1 MGWGVGGC
9 SKVVGPWGMNGH
21 LVRIHRGETLWD
33 SGTAFFYTKNLK
45 ESLLGWLMCRGGIG
59 GGDGGGPN
67 SSPSM
72 CCSHYI
78 LTHIFSPDWWKS
90 LHVCLTWMSER
101 WVCGWISN
109 SVFGKWKHIFWIK
122 KMDTM
127 NPGHVG
133 RGGGWSVS
141 VTVRQCTPVLPTH
154 LYRVAVNSGNPQG
167 HGTKG
172 D

>member
-1 MGWGVGGC
+1 MDILCVFTEA
-9 SKVVGPWGMNGH
+9 K
-21 LVRIHRGETLWD
+21 RF
-33 SGTAFFYTKNLK
+33 GTAGQPFSTRRTWKK
-45 ESLLGWLMCRGGIG
+45 VCRVGWCVGVG

-90 LHVCLTWMSER
+90 LHLCLTWMSAR

-109 SVFGKWKHIFWIK
+109 SVFGKWKHVFWIK

-172 D
+172 DWDMTHSSTYRQLIYW